1 MNKEIE
7 VRFLN
12 INKKDLVSK
21 LNKLGAQDK
30 GENILSEVIF
40 YDPKLSWLKERR
52 FIRLRTIGDKTTLTY
67 KENKNQ
73 TVDSAH
79 EIEFGVEDPVKVT
92 ELFEKVGLVAYR
104 HQEKKRHSFL
114 LNDTVIDIDT
124 WPKIPPYVEIEGKS
138 ENHLRQVSASLGF
151 LWDSAVFD
159 DARSV
164 IEKKYDIPIGKMR
177 WFTFGKMG

>member
-12 INKKDLVSK
+12 INKEDLVSK
-21 LNKLGAQDK
+21 LHKLGALDR
-30 GENILSEVIF
+30 GENTLSEIIF
-40 YDPKLSWLKERR
+40 YDPELSWLKERR
-52 FIRLRTIGDKTTLTY
+52 FIRLRTIGGRTTLTY
-67 KENKNQ
+67 KENKDQ

-79 EIEFGVEDPVKVT
+79 EIEFTVEDPEKIS
-92 ELFEKVGLVAYR
+92 ELFERIGLVAYR

-114 LNDTVIDIDT
+114 LSDTAIDIDT

-151 LWDSAVFD
+151 QWDSAVFD

-177 WFTFGKMG
+177 WFTFNKIE